1 MNAMVHRRAALAA
14 CVLLTTA
21 LFLSL
26 LGCGGSGSGDAD
38 GDISGDGWQHEDE
51 QPSDGGEAEEESGGE
66 NLLPADRTIYMC
78 GRSVLGGWFDHWGWD
93 YDPGNPVRFGQYY
106 LVYREMDVPP
116 GITDSA
122 TDAAR
127 AAAAA
132 GSRTMFFKLCF
143 VDFVGGD
150 EYSARE
156 NLQGNEDIIRAVVE
170 TALEEEGL
178 TLILGNALPTV
189 REYTDDWLVWNHREY
204 NRFLADLAGDSG
216 GRIVILDLYGTLAA
230 PGGWLLPEYAADPYD
245 SHLNDAAYE
254 ALDAELGKILG
265 D

>member
-1 MNAMVHRRAALAA
+1 MNAMVHRRAALAV

-21 LFLSL
+21 LFLSP
-26 LGCGGSGSGDAD
+26 LGCGGSRGDDAE
-38 GDISGDGWQHEDE
+38 GDISGDGWHQENE
-51 QPSDGGEAEEESGGE
+51 EPSDGGEAEEESGGDS
-66 NLLPADRTIYMC
+66 LFPADRTIFMC

-93 YDPGNPVRFGQYY
+93 YDPQNPVRFGRYY
-106 LVYREMDVPP
+106 LVYREMEVPP

-122 TDAAR
+122 ADAAR
-127 AAAAA
+127 TAAAA
-132 GSRTMFFKLCF
+132 GSQAVFFKLCF

-150 EYSARE
+150 EYGARD
-156 NLQGNEDIIRAVVE
+156 NLQANNGIVRDVVE
-170 TALEEEGL
+170 TAVEEEGL

-204 NRFLADLAGDSG
+204 NRFLDELASGSG
-216 GRIVILDLYGTLAA
+216 GKIVILDLYGTLAA
-230 PGGWLLPEYAADPYD
+230 PEGWLLPEYAADPYD

-254 ALDAELGKILG
+254 ALDAELGEILG